1 MKLTIV
7 LVEPETSGN
16 VGAVARAM
24 ANFGYSKL
32 ILINPQCKINEEA
45 RNRAKPAQK
54 ILQGAMVKDWDYL
67 KRYDYLIGTA
77 GKSSSSYNLRR
88 IPLTPSQCALRIAKL
103 RKTKIALLLGREGNG
118 LYNEELQ
125 RCDFVVTI
133 PVSPHYP
140 SLNISHALAILL
152 YELFQHSS
160 KDRITDAY
168 VPIDQKDK
176 ERLLR
181 LIHDA
186 LDRTHFVPD
195 TKRITQK
202 TIWQRLLAKSF
213 LTKREAYALMGF
225 IKKINQKTG
234 P

>member
-1 MKLTIV
+1 MQLTVV

-16 VGAVARAM
+16 VGAVARVM

-32 ILINPQCKINEEA
+32 VLINPQCKINEEA
-45 RNRAKPAQK
+45 RNRAKHAQK
-54 ILQGAMVKDWDYL
+54 ILQQAVVKKWEHL

-77 GKSSSSYNLRR
+77 GKSTSSYNLRR
-88 IPLTPSQCALRIAKL
+88 IPLTPSQCALRISKL

-125 RCDFVVTI
+125 QCDFVVTI
-133 PVSPHYP
+133 PATSNYP
-140 SLNISHALAILL
+140 SLNLSHALAVLL
-152 YELFQHSS
+152 YELFVHSA
-160 KDRITDAY
+160 KDKITDAY

-181 LIHDA
+181 LIHEA
-186 LDRTHFVPD
+186 LDRTRFVPD

-225 IKKINQKTG
+225 IKKIN